1 MSVAKER
8 RTVRVSVRMCERERK
23 GDNECVIQK
32 EEEKMFV
39 AQRKRV
45 FEKRKR
51 VCVSAYLRKS
61 LCRVCKYEKESDLMF
76 EKE

>member
-1 MSVAKER
+1 MC
-8 RTVRVSVRMCERERK
+8 VRVCERERK

-39 AQRKRV
+39 TQRKRV

-51 VCVSAYLRKS
+51 DRVCVSTYLRRS

>member
-1 MSVAKER
+1 MR
-8 RTVRVSVRMCERERK
+8 EREK
-23 GDNECVIQK
+23 
-32 EEEKMFV
+32 FV
-39 AQRKRV
+39 TQRKRV

-51 VCVSAYLRKS
+51 DRVFVSAYLRRS